1 MFPKLT
7 PSPVPEEVVD
17 SDGSVD
23 NSVEDVRQTRLPPV
37 KLNRR
42 QATTAVR

>member
-7 PSPVPEEVVD
+7 PSPVPEEVMD

-23 NSVEDVRQTRLPPV
+23 SAVDDVRLLL
-37 KLNRR
+37 KSSHHHS
-42 QATTAVR
+42 